1 MQPLQKET
9 LKVREVD
16 GEIDLSD
23 QLRPTQYA
31 EDSVP
36 REMGMRRAIVLLI
49 ASLLLWCGSIL
60 VFLDLANASDNQGQ
74 VALIG
79 SLMAAFGGSW
89 LWADYFGITAW
100 FARELASARRSIP
113 LLTSFGQKRDCI
125 FVSTSQRVSRGFH
138 RLRFLGRD
146 LAD

>member
-49 ASLLLWCGSIL
+49 ASLLLWCGSML
-60 VFLDLANASDNQGQ
+60 VFPTLPTP
-74 VALIG
+74 VI
-79 SLMAAFGGSW
+79 
-89 LWADYFGITAW
+89 I
-100 FARELASARRSIP
+100 
-113 LLTSFGQKRDCI
+113 
-125 FVSTSQRVSRGFH
+125 RGK
-138 RLRFLGRD
+138 
-146 LAD
+146 